1 MEGQAPAAPHGP
13 TAGRSA
19 DASATGRGYA
29 AWTSNGCNG
38 GGREASPSRHPPP
51 PWIASAGAPRRSG
64 ALLAG
69 LPRFEILIRVFMK
82 SVHRLERE

>member
-19 DASATGRGYA
+19 DASATGRGCA
-29 AWTSNGCNG
+29 AWTCNGCNG

-51 PWIASAGAPRRSG
+51 LDCERGGIAALRSC
-64 ALLAG
+64 ACLVVQ
-69 LPRFEILIRVFMK
+69 I
-82 SVHRLERE
+82 